1 MAGAGERYMETLMR
15 RRNSEKIN
23 PPQNGKTAAKSR
35 PMKRNELDPSM
46 LSVTLG
52 S

>member
-1 MAGAGERYMETLMR
+1 MTHRRMR
-15 RRNSEKIN
+15 L
-23 PPQNGKTAAKSR
+23 AAEIR
-35 PMKRNELDPSM
+35 PMNRNELEPSM

>member
-1 MAGAGERYMETLMR
+1 MR
-15 RRNSEKIN
+15 L
-23 PPQNGKTAAKSR
+23 AAEIR